1 MEPKD
6 TIITLR
12 LFPYILF
19 SDGKEK
25 DQDELGNLVEE
36 SDELFEHIRFTPKVA
51 GKLQARFDKKTWL
64 KGSGYHWKWAP
75 AQQSRYSDKIQQ
87 RSLVLYFQGTH
98 HSNADR
104 RSDDPTIPRFQI
116 PFLSGIVGSRDR
128 PKSLTAG
135 SGYHS
140 RLAGTL
146 ESCFIKVV
154 FIDFIKRYRY
164 QKLCVSKSRS

>member
-12 LFPYILF
+12 LFPYILS

-36 SDELFEHIRFTPKVA
+36 SDELFEHIRFTGEVG

-64 KGSGYHWKWAP
+64 QGSGYHWKWAP

-87 RSLVLYFQGTH
+87 RSLVLYFQGSH
-98 HSNADR
+98 HSNAVSGFRARKPYHIFSECRTTWGKWFEVSYQTLDH
-104 RSDDPTIPRFQI
+104 DKMD
-116 PFLSGIVGSRDR
+116 LS
-128 PKSLTAG
+128 T
-135 SGYHS
+135 YH
-140 RLAGTL
+140 
-146 ESCFIKVV
+146 
-154 FIDFIKRYRY
+154 KRV
-164 QKLCVSKSRS
+164 C